1 MKFTEQDITNI
12 SNDYLTRVAIESNMP
27 SIVVLMDNEILS
39 IDELSKL
46 VESVESD
53 NNAIPKEYLMK
64 EALQSLRENH
74 NLTIQTALAKR
85 MESVANVIAPDID
98 PLAER
103 IGQLNKAYSQEIEN
117 GSIEKATSIFND
129 IQDLSENGLPDEPE
143 GGLPRMTASDVV
155 ARGVSFVTEYLNEF
169 PEETIAV
176 TNQLKRMS

>member
-1 MKFTEQDITNI
+1 MKFTEQDITNL
-12 SNDYLTRVAIESNMP
+12 SSDYLTRMAIESNMP
-27 SIVVLMDNEILS
+27 SIVVLLDNEILS

-64 EALQSLRENH
+64 EALQSLRESH
-74 NLTIQTALAKR
+74 SLTIQSALAKR
-85 MESVANVIAPDID
+85 MESVAKVIAPDVD

-103 IGQLNKAYSQEIEN
+103 IGQLNKEYSQEIEN

-129 IQDLSENGLPDEPE
+129 IQELSENGLPDEPE
-143 GGLPRMTASDVV
+143 GLPRMAASEVV

-169 PEETIAV
+169 PEESIEI